1 MGKRVCVS
9 YQLILHYLAYI
20 LVRFNIRTFSNKID
34 TDFGEISYFPVLWI
48 QVFDIFSFFIDLG
61 DYFKSSNIQPSV
73 SFCFSKIVLWGNKR
87 IFVFEIDLPARGLG
101 A

>member
-34 TDFGEISYFPVLWI
+34 TDFGEISYFPVL
-48 QVFDIFSFFIDLG
+48 
-61 DYFKSSNIQPSV
+61 
-73 SFCFSKIVLWGNKR
+73 
-87 IFVFEIDLPARGLG
+87 
-101 A
+101 